1 MKIVLLSLFVFT
13 LYTGG
18 SAQSLTPEQTAKDF
32 YKWYL
37 TELNAEREPIRD
49 NKRLMLQKVSARL
62 GKWLYSKAYEE
73 YGADYILDAQDY
85 EQSWANGISAAPAVT
100 KGNAS
105 TVRLT
110 LTPKKGT
117 YSGFGVRKMNIK
129 LVKENGVWMIDMV
142 NNRKLIS

>member
-1 MKIVLLSLFVFT
+1 MKILLVLLVVLFFHIGVSSQT
-13 LYTGG
+13 N
-18 SAQSLTPEQTAKDF
+18 SPEQSAKDF

-85 EQSWANGISAAPAVT
+85 EQSWANGISAAPAAT
-100 KGNAS
+100 KGNVS
-105 TVRLT
+105 NVKLT
-110 LTPKKGT
+110 FTPKRGT
-117 YSGFGVRKMNIK
+117 FSGFGVRKMNIR
-129 LVKENGVWMIDMV
+129 LVKENGVWKIDMV
-142 NNRKLIS
+142 NNRRLIS